1 MRIIFVILGVI
12 SLLVMF
18 MVIKHV
24 EKPMLRVTVVGFLL
38 IFVYVSYISFNRL
51 GECQKNGTE
60 CSILNVKIPNVNS
73 GSNDLNS

>member
-1 MRIIFVILGVI
+1 MLPEFFDLSHMRIIFVILGVI

-51 GECQKNGTE
+51 GECQKKWN
-60 CSILNVKIPNVNS
+60 
-73 GSNDLNS
+73 

>member
-1 MRIIFVILGVI
+1 MLPEFFDLSHMRIIFVILGVI

-51 GECQKNGTE
+51 GECQKME
-60 CSILNVKIPNVNS
+60 LNARF
-73 GSNDLNS
+73 LT